1 MKPVICFGE
10 ALIDFLHVNTQT
22 QAPLSLPEFRQYP
35 GGAPANA
42 AVAVARLGGDARFA
56 GQVGDDPFGAFLG
69 NALNAYGVNTD
80 TLLTHPSAKTALAF
94 VVLDETG
101 DRHFSFH
108 RHETAD
114 LLIEASQISPA
125 WLPDN
130 GIVHMCSNTLTAK
143 PASQCTESLARQAAE
158 RGLLVSFD
166 VNLRHNLWPGHQ
178 IDRDRVNALVHQA
191 HLVKFSA
198 EELAFLANGEES
210 AYLATCLS
218 ATCDLILVT
227 DGPAP
232 VRIITA
238 QGEVSL
244 TPPDVNAVDTTAGG
258 DAFVGGLLFALSH
271 FLDITPVLNSQAQ
284 LEQVVTFAA
293 HCGARAVTRQGAFTS
308 LPSLHDITN
317 ALTESAQSLSLLP
330 FATTEAS

>member
-10 ALIDFLHVNTQT
+10 ALIDFLHVNTVS

-42 AVAVARLGGDARFA
+42 AVAVARLGGDARFV

-69 NALNAYGVNTD
+69 HALSAYGVNTD
-80 TLLTHPSAKTALAF
+80 ALLVHPSAKTALAY

-108 RHETAD
+108 RHQTAD
-114 LLIEASQISPA
+114 LLIEETQISA
-125 WLPDN
+125 DWLPSD
-130 GIVHMCSNTLTAK
+130 GILHMCSNTLTAM
-143 PASQCTESLARQAAE
+143 PASQCTESLARRAAE
-158 RGLLVSFD
+158 KGLIVSFD
-166 VNLRHNLWPGHQ
+166 VNLRHNLWPEHQ

-198 EELAFLANGEES
+198 EELSYLANGNE
-210 AYLATCLS
+210 AGYLADCLDQG
-218 ATCDLILVT
+218 CQLILIT

-232 VRIITA
+232 VRIITSEA
-238 QGEVSL
+238 ELSL
-244 TPPDVNAVDTTAGG
+244 TPPDVTAVDTTAGG

-271 FLDITPVLNSQAQ
+271 FPDIATVLASADRLN
-284 LEQVVTFAA
+284 QVVTFAA
-293 HCGARAVTRQGAFTS
+293 HCGASAVTRQGAFTS
-308 LPSLHDITN
+308 LPSLNDITS
-317 ALTESAQSLSLLP
+317 ALPDSAHTLSLLP
-330 FATTEAS
+330 FAASEAS